1 MAVLVTS
8 VLLYFCTCTSLVLLC
23 NWPMYHISNNCSA
36 SCTSSVFSYRWLWLG
51 YLQVQVRLFTLF
63 GSCPEI
69 LISVYFE
76 RDLFCVGLPYRSHNQ
91 DVELSLRF
99 LVCVVLSAIFIRGLA
114 PVFLKQALTGLISVL
129 LWPMVFIL
137 VTRISVIF
145 CCFQSYWGLA
155 WGDHPVQDGL

>member
-1 MAVLVTS
+1 MQLLWLYQS
-8 VLLYFCTCTSLVLLC
+8 LLYFCTSVPAPPWCSCATGPCTISRTTARPPVPHWCSRTAGFGQGICRCRSVCSHSLVLALT
-23 NWPMYHISNNCSA
+23 A
-36 SCTSSVFSYRWLWLG
+36 
-51 YLQVQVRLFTLF
+51 
-63 GSCPEI
+63 
-69 LISVYFE
+69 LIT
-76 RDLFCVGLPYRSHNQ
+76 Q

-129 LWPMVFIL
+129 LWPRVSIL

-155 WGDHPVQDGL
+155 

>member
-1 MAVLVTS
+1 MQLLWLYQS
-8 VLLYFCTCTSLVLLC
+8 LLYFCTSVPAPPWCSCATGPCTISRTTARPPVPHWCSRTAGFGQGICRCRSVCSHSLVLALK
-23 NWPMYHISNNCSA
+23 
-36 SCTSSVFSYRWLWLG
+36 FLF
-51 YLQVQVRLFTLF
+51 QFTLKETCF
-63 GSCPEI
+63 VLAYLTA
-69 LISVYFE
+69 LIT
-76 RDLFCVGLPYRSHNQ
+76 Q

-129 LWPMVFIL
+129 LWPRVSIL

-155 WGDHPVQDGL
+155 